1 VSAFHSDGVADNGYF
16 DSHGL
21 FQVLHIGKNGLP
33 KRVLNDLKK
42 LFMDIGQLHIHVG
55 STALAQKALHNVLR
69 HLMKTSTQLHSFT
82 FSEDSSVTATTA
94 AAIDK
99 VLNRQVSLK
108 TACIPEYDGQ
118 LDKKQP
124 GSGFTSAT
132 PRHSLTNTPTS

>member
-42 LFMDIGQLHIHVG
+42 LFMNIGQLHIHVEF
-55 STALAQKALHNVLR
+55 TALAQKALHNVLR
-69 HLMKTSTQLHSFT
+69 HLMKTSTQLDSFT
-82 FSEDSSVTATTA
+82 FSEDSSITATTA

-99 VLNRQVSLK
+99 VLNRQISLK
-108 TACIPEYDGQ
+108 TA
-118 LDKKQP
+118 
-124 GSGFTSAT
+124 
-132 PRHSLTNTPTS
+132 